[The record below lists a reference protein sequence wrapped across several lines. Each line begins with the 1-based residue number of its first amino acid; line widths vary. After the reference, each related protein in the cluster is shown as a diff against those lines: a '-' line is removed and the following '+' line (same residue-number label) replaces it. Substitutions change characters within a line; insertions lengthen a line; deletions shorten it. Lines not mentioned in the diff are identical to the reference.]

1 MQDAGA
7 DGLRAKPDGDQA
19 ADTYEQSDKTVSF
32 DGDAKKAKM
41 SDADYTK
48 AYSDAD
54 ERYAKMLS
62 TLTAQAK
69 GKKSGS

>member
-1 MQDAGA
+1 
-7 DGLRAKPDGDQA
+7 
-19 ADTYEQSDKTVSF
+19 
-32 DGDAKKAKM
+32 M

-62 TLTAQAK
+62 TLTAQVEGEEA
-69 GKKSGS
+69 GS